1 MPAQSNKS
9 VHWICR
15 EHETGAP
22 DDAWPGH
29 LHQSEQTPNQRC
41 RRLSD
46 CRFYQRQAVCPANC
60 PRATHPHLARPDEWD
75 YATNDAAGVTPD
87 NRLFGARDVVS
98 WLCAEHGPY
107 PLEIRFRTR
116 LGQGCP
122 IHSKLAAA
130 EKRRAKQREIDREQR
145 SLAERARQRLRSGD
159 ADNVIPL

>member
-1 MPAQSNKS
+1 MTSS
-9 VHWICR
+9 VPR
-15 EHETGAP
+15 RAP
-22 DDAWPGH
+22 TATLAGSASTAKRRPGR
-29 LHQSEQTPNQRC
+29 SI
-41 RRLSD
+41 
-46 CRFYQRQAVCPANC
+46 
-60 PRATHPHLARPDEWD
+60 
-75 YATNDAAGVTPD
+75 TPD

-130 EKRRAKQREIDREQR
+130 EKRRAKKREIDREQR